1 MNTHVRRFTLL
12 CAAGLFAFTAGA
24 APAQAANNRASC
36 VGIIVS
42 TEATAGTL
50 DVNYYKGVA
59 EAFDYDTF
67 GHFVADGAR
76 QHAGSLK
83 ACEPQ

>member
-12 CAAGLFAFTAGA
+12 CAAGLFAFTAGT

-42 TEATAGTL
+42 TYAPAGML
-50 DVNYYKGVA
+50 DVNDYKDA
-59 EAFDYDTF
+59 AKDLEYDTF
-67 GHFVADGAR
+67 GRFVADGAR

-83 ACEPQ
+83 DCEP